1 MRNLKKP
8 ASLLLMSGVMLANS
22 QALIAYADQKCDS
35 EVNAQHKIQ
44 NIVRADEKKA
54 NYIDLKVGD
63 NFEPLSRI
71 AVIENVPATSITLI
85 EGEVDT
91 TKVGT
96 YKVVYEI
103 NKNIK
108 EIEVI
113 VRSNEKPEIIANDIE
128 LKVGDEFN
136 PAIGVSAIDKEDG
149 KIAATRIVVKENT
162 VDTTK
167 AGTYKVVYEVKDKDG
182 NITTKEIKVTV
193 RVGEKPEIIANDI
206 ELKVGDEFNPAIG
219 VSAIDKEDG
228 KIPATKIV
236 VKENT
241 VNTTKAGTYK
251 VVYEVTDKDGNTTA
265 KEIKVT
271 VKENAVLNLAAPTNV
286 TLSSSG
292 MFSKKVTVKW
302 NKVSGAY
309 GYEVYR
315 ATNES
320 ENYEKISTVPFL
332 SSTTDSN
339 VSYGKKYYY
348 KVRAY
353 KFVNNKKVYSQD
365 SAVQS
370 IRVK

>member
-149 KIAATRIVVKENT
+149 KI
-162 VDTTK
+162 
-167 AGTYKVVYEVKDKDG
+167 
-182 NITTKEIKVTV
+182 
-193 RVGEKPEIIANDI
+193 
-206 ELKVGDEFNPAIG
+206 
-219 VSAIDKEDG
+219 
-228 KIPATKIV
+228 PATKIV

-271 VKENAVLNLAAPTNV
+271 VKENAVSNLAAPTNV

-292 MFSKKVTVKW
+292 VFSKKVTVKW

-320 ENYEKISTVPFL
+320 GNYEKISTVPFL